1 MENGKETKVNTLNY
15 WIDVESSTPP
25 NIKTSNFTN
34 KGDSKWNQMVSFSRQ
49 DELLWLSPL
58 NEEIEN
64 SENWVHKVFLGI
76 FNTKYV
82 IKEFSSK
89 EDLDE
94 LKQSHNTCLVSFL
107 VDGKGV
113 PIKNSLRVPDYLKS
127 IALTTIPEKD
137 SAERFELKLQDVF
150 ATWSQRI
157 KNHQI
162 ETSYDDLSRFLSDI
176 IHELKWELLITAYE
190 ESQFHSLAYTES
202 VNLKTTKAD
211 SAMKFDT
218 DDITSSL
225 IVEDLKKVRE
235 QLSYGKTSAPL
246 EKYLLEDFHSVPQND
261 VIKDKNILRDGLHL
275 ENMPMACWPFTGKY
289 PLVSSQQYAVNN
301 FFKEIDIESVLSV
314 NGPPGTGKTTLLKD
328 IVANIIF
335 KRAEQLYQFR
345 DNPQA
350 AFSKMGETSLKANT
364 KSIQEVFKMD
374 RKLTGYEIVVTS
386 SNNGAVENITKELP
400 RINEIDESW
409 HGEME
414 YLKEI
419 ATNIN
424 EKDSWGMISACLGNK
439 KNNYNF
445 FSKFL
450 YSQVKTENNE
460 STRSVFDFLSKPN
473 YFMEKRVRWDEACI
487 NFEEKLKKVK
497 SIKAKTMDAYKSE
510 EKNKDDKDELLWL
523 KSEFEKASKG
533 YKVSCLEFKRETEFF
548 NKNKSALK
556 IKKINFEKAHKALN
570 RPGLLADKKSLHRK
584 ESEAKTAFNDL
595 KRVVVASQEK
605 LKVKKIELNA
615 TAKKIK
621 SLKTAF
627 EKKKQE
633 LKKFSS
639 FEKKFIKTPNQSL
652 PFNNFWDQPYKKVQ
666 KSSPWHTKDLHNA
679 RVELFIASMDL
690 HKAFIIE
697 NSKQIASNLNVFKQ
711 VLNGTFTESS
721 SYSKAAWETLFLVVP
736 IVSTTFSSFGNL
748 FKEIG
753 EDSIGWLLIDEA
765 GQSTPQAPVG
775 ALWRSSRVLVVG
787 DPLQV
792 QPVIQIEDKLSNVLL
807 EKNDTPQIWNST
819 SLSAQEIADRINP
832 FGTNIDLGEKKWVGM
847 PLRVHRRCDSPMFEI
862 SNRIAYDDLM
872 IFGKPPKKEV
882 IDVEKVLGKTKWI
895 NIEGEPQGS
904 SHWVP
909 AEGEQVVQMLKDVCL
924 SESYEYGNK
933 LPPIYI
939 ITPFKNI
946 AFDLRRVLE
955 RRQDEWMPS
964 SVPKQDL
971 SGWLTKSVGTIHSFQ
986 GGETAIVFLVLG
998 GNTSRPGAIKW
1009 VCEEPNILNVA
1020 TTRAQKLFYIIGN
1033 KSIWNSGVFGLIREF
1048 IK

>member
-1 MENGKETKVNTLNY
+1 MANRKDSKINTLNY

-34 KGDSKWNQMVSFSRQ
+34 KGDSKWNQMVSFGRP
-49 DELLWLSPL
+49 DELLWLTPL
-58 NEEIEN
+58 KEEIEN

-89 EDLDE
+89 EDLEE

-107 VDGKGV
+107 VDGKGM

-127 IALTTIPEKD
+127 IALTTIQEKEN
-137 SAERFELKLQDVF
+137 AERFELKIQDLF
-150 ATWSQRI
+150 ATWSHRI
-157 KNHQI
+157 KNHQT
-162 ETSYDDLSRFLSDI
+162 EASYEDLLRFLEEI
-176 IHELKWELLITAYE
+176 IQELNWNLLLEAFKE
-190 ESQFHSLAYTES
+190 KQFHSIAYTES
-202 VNLKTTKAD
+202 VNVKTIKSE

-225 IVEDLKKVRE
+225 IVEDLKKVKE
-235 QLSYGKTSAPL
+235 QLGLGRTSAPL
-246 EKYLLEDFHSVPQND
+246 EKYLMENFLDVPQHD
-261 VIKDKNILRDGLHL
+261 VIKNKTMLRDGLNI

-289 PLVSSQQYAVNN
+289 PLVSSQQFAVNN
-301 FFKEIDIESVLSV
+301 FFKEIDLESVLSV

-335 KRAEQLYQFR
+335 KRAEQIYQFR

-350 AFSKMGETSLKANT
+350 AFTKMGETALKANT
-364 KSIQEVFKMD
+364 KNIQEVFKLND
-374 RKLTGYEIVVTS
+374 KLTGYEIVVAS
-386 SNNGAVENITKELP
+386 SNNGAVENVTKELP

-409 HGEME
+409 HSQMQ

-419 ATNIN
+419 ATNVN
-424 EKDSWGMISACLGNK
+424 GKDSWGMISACLGNK

-450 YSQVKTENNE
+450 YPQVKTETTE
-460 STRSVFDFLSKPN
+460 ATRSVFEFLSKPN
-473 YFMEKRVRWDEACI
+473 YFMEKRVRWEDACS
-487 NFEEKLKKVK
+487 NFEAKLKRVK
-497 SIKAKTMDAYKSE
+497 QMKEKTLLAYGREAKNLEDRE
-510 EKNKDDKDELLWL
+510 ELLRL
-523 KSEFEKASKG
+523 KSEYEKASKE
-533 YKVSCLEFKRETEFF
+533 YKIACLSFKRDSETF

-556 IKKINFEKAHKALN
+556 IKKTNLAKAHKAAM
-570 RPGLLADKKSLHRK
+570 RPGLLANQKELVRK
-584 ESEAKTAFNDL
+584 ESEARSAFEEH
-595 KRVVVASQEK
+595 KRIVVSSQEK
-605 LKVKKIELNA
+605 LKAEKVQLNNS
-615 TAKKIK
+615 AKTIK
-621 SLKTAF
+621 SLKISF

-633 LKKFSS
+633 IQKYAS
-639 FEKKFIKTPNQSL
+639 FEKKFVKSGNQSL
-652 PFNNFWDQPYKKVQ
+652 PFDSFWSQSYEKVQ
-666 KSSPWHTKDLHNA
+666 KSSPWHTKDFHEA
-679 RVELFIASMDL
+679 RAELFIASIDL

-697 NSKQIASNLNVFKQ
+697 NAKQVASNLNVFKQ

-721 SYSKAAWETLFLVVP
+721 DYSRAAWETLFLVVP

-748 FKEIG
+748 FKELG

-765 GQSTPQAPVG
+765 GQSTPQAPIG
-775 ALWRSSRVLVVG
+775 ALWRSSRALVVG

-807 EKNDTPQIWNST
+807 EKNNSSQIWNST
-819 SLSAQEIADRINP
+819 SLSAQEIADRVNP

-872 IFGKPPKKEV
+872 IFGKSPAKED
-882 IDVEKVLGKTKWI
+882 IDIQKVLGETQWI
-895 NIEGEPQGS
+895 NIEGEPQGN
-904 SHWVP
+904 SHWIP
-909 AEGEQVVQMLKDVCL
+909 AEGDQVVEMLKAVCS
-924 SESYEYGNK
+924 SENYEYGNK

-955 RRQDEWMPS
+955 RRREDWLPEGISSKALSEW
-964 SVPKQDL
+964 L
-971 SGWLTKSVGTIHSFQ
+971 NKSVGTIHSFQ
-986 GGETAIVFLVLG
+986 GGETDVVFLVLG

-1020 TTRAQKLFYIIGN
+1020 TTRARRALYLIGN
-1033 KSIWNSGVFGLIREF
+1033 KSIWSSGVFGLIREF